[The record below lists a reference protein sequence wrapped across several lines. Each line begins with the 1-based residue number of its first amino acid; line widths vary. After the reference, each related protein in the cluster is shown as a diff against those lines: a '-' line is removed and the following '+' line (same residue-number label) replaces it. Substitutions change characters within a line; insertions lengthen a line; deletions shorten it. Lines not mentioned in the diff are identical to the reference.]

1 MFFFR
6 PQNKDVSAKRRKHE
20 LRKARNGQA
29 GMTLIEIMVVVM
41 IMGLIMGAVG
51 ISVFGWYRSA
61 QERTT
66 KTTVDSVSNAL
77 WKWSQDQV
85 HSVHGSG
92 ETCPQSL
99 EVLIPEYIK
108 SRQTLRD
115 AWGTPLNFRCEGDTF
130 CVWSSG
136 RNKRNENGGGDDIT
150 SDGCGDMDSY

>member
-1 MFFFR
+1 MVFSR
-6 PQNKDVSAKRRKHE
+6 IHKENNSADTRIHL
-20 LRKARNGQA
+20 LRKIRTGQA

-66 KTTVDSVSNAL
+66 KQTVDSVANAL

-92 ETCPQSL
+92 ETCPDNL
-99 EVLIPEYIK
+99 EVLLPEYIK

-136 RNKRNENGGGDDIT
+136 RNKQNENGGGDDIT
-150 SDGCGDMDSY
+150 SDGCAGMDTY